1 VHWGGSFKIQKY
13 CFDFILVLSLGT
25 TFERKDIFE
34 KDILIGHLTEMD
46 TSGETSRFEKSLG
59 LLTTR
64 FVNLLQAADYGIL
77 DLKLVKRKTSLFDT
91 INADFY

>member
-1 VHWGGSFKIQKY
+1 
-13 CFDFILVLSLGT
+13 
-25 TFERKDIFE
+25 
-34 KDILIGHLTEMD
+34 MD

-77 DLKLVKRKTSLFDT
+77 DLKLVMFVSSNVDSLLVGFANVWVVM
-91 INADFY
+91 IKNSLISFSEGVI

>member
-1 VHWGGSFKIQKY
+1 
-13 CFDFILVLSLGT
+13 
-25 TFERKDIFE
+25 
-34 KDILIGHLTEMD
+34 MD

-77 DLKLVKRKTSLFDT
+77 DLKLVMFVSSNVDSLLVAFANVWVV
-91 INADFY
+91 IIKNSLISFSVGVI

>member
-1 VHWGGSFKIQKY
+1 
-13 CFDFILVLSLGT
+13 
-25 TFERKDIFE
+25 
-34 KDILIGHLTEMD
+34 MD

-77 DLKLVKRKTSLFDT
+77 DLKLVMFVSSNVDSLLVAFA
-91 INADFY
+91 NV

>member
-1 VHWGGSFKIQKY
+1 
-13 CFDFILVLSLGT
+13 
-25 TFERKDIFE
+25 
-34 KDILIGHLTEMD
+34 MD

-77 DLKLVKRKTSLFDT
+77 DLKLVKTKTSLFDT
-91 INADFY
+91 INADFYLFIYRSKVVAVFVIIYS

>member
-1 VHWGGSFKIQKY
+1 
-13 CFDFILVLSLGT
+13 
-25 TFERKDIFE
+25 
-34 KDILIGHLTEMD
+34 MD

-77 DLKLVKRKTSLFDT
+77 DLKLVMFVSSNVDSLLVAFANVWVVM
-91 INADFY
+91 IKNSLISFSEGVI

>member
-1 VHWGGSFKIQKY
+1 
-13 CFDFILVLSLGT
+13 
-25 TFERKDIFE
+25 
-34 KDILIGHLTEMD
+34 MD

-77 DLKLVKRKTSLFDT
+77 DLKLVMLVSSNVDSLLVAFANVWVVM
-91 INADFY
+91 IKNSLISFSEGVI